1 MPLKR
6 DMEKEEAI
14 LADRYGNYE
23 ISTQEYY
30 DALSELHSGNETQPK
45 ED

>member
-6 DMEKEEAI
+6 DMEEEDI

>member
-1 MPLKR
+1 MPSKR

-14 LADRYGNYE
+14 LTDRYGNYE
-23 ISTQEYY
+23 MSTQEYY
-30 DALSELHSGNETQPK
+30 DALSQLHGEDETQQK

>member
-1 MPLKR
+1 MPPKR
-6 DMEKEEAI
+6 DMKKEEAI
-14 LADRYGNYE
+14 LADRYGDYE

-30 DALSELHSGNETQPK
+30 DALSELHSGDEAQPK